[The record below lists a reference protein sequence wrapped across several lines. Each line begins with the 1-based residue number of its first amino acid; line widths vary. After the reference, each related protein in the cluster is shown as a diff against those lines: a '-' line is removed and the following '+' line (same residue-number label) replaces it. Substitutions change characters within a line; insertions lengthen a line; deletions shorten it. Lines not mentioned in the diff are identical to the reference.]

1 MRMTPLQKLR
11 LLVVRGVT
19 TLGHWLGVSAASP
32 PKGNEAVEEAARPRT
47 EPLRPLERIVLTDG
61 VCRTLFEEFCEHR
74 QGERGD
80 EETGWV
86 LMGYRQGAEAIAMAT
101 LPAGAERQAGV
112 AHVRFNS
119 EAQALASRILRQSD
133 KQLGIVGVVH
143 THPGSL
149 RHPSRGDFEGD
160 SVWVRH
166 LRGREGV
173 FGIGTA
179 DGEGDPPYATQPKAH
194 SQCYL
199 GLRFTWYA
207 LAEGDAAYRPL
218 PVQVT
223 LGDDLA
229 RPLHRVWGDIETHA
243 GRLDRL
249 CCQLARVGF
258 EVVDDETGSH
268 LHCVIAVDKK
278 TNIRVV
284 ADAKRPLYCLER
296 NGQWLV
302 SEESD
307 PRIDR
312 GVFLML
318 AELS

>member
-1 MRMTPLQKLR
+1 MTTQLLQRLHR
-11 LLVVRGVT
+11 LLDRAVTSFCHWWSTACTHGVAVQEPVT
-19 TLGHWLGVSAASP
+19 EP
-32 PKGNEAVEEAARPRT
+32 PVPT
-47 EPLRPLERIVLTDG
+47 PPEPLRPLDHVVLTDG
-61 VCRTLFEEFCEHR
+61 VCRTLFEEYLEHR
-74 QGERGD
+74 EGERGE
-80 EETGWV
+80 EETGWL
-86 LMGYRQGAEAIAMAT
+86 LMGYRRANEAIALAT

-119 EAQALASRILRQSD
+119 EAQALASRILRQTD
-133 KQLGIVGVVH
+133 KDLGIVGVVH

-149 RHPSRGDFEGD
+149 RHPSRGDYEGD
-160 SVWVRH
+160 RVWVRH

-179 DGEGDPPYATQPKAH
+179 DGDDAPFATQPKQH

-199 GLRFTWYA
+199 GLRFSWYA
-207 LAEGDAAYRPL
+207 LAEGDSAYRPL

-229 RPLHRVWGDIETHA
+229 RPLHAVWRDIEAHA
-243 GRLDRL
+243 SRLDRL
-249 CCQLARVGF
+249 FRQLARVRF
-258 EVVDDETGSH
+258 EVLDGDDGPR
-268 LHCVIAVDKK
+268 LHCVIPLDKK
-278 TNIRVV
+278 SNIRVV
-284 ADAKRPLYCLER
+284 VQEKRPVYCLER
-296 NGQWLV
+296 NGEVLV
-302 SEESD
+302 SDECD

>member
-1 MRMTPLQKLR
+1 MSIASLEKLR
-11 LLVVRGVT
+11 ALLSQAVT
-19 TLGHWLGVSAASP
+19 ALGRWLGVLPASQVDREP
-32 PKGNEAVEEAARPRT
+32 MPTTPTRT
-47 EPLRPLERIVLTDG
+47 ASVPLRPLERIVLTDG
-61 VCRTLFEEFCEHR
+61 VCRTLFEEFEEHR

-80 EETGWV
+80 EETGWI
-86 LMGYRQGAEAIAMAT
+86 LMGYRQGEEAIATAT

-133 KQLGIVGVVH
+133 KNLGILGVVH

-160 SVWVRH
+160 RIWVRY

-179 DGEGDPPYATQPKAH
+179 DGDEDTPYAINPKEH

-207 LAEGDAAYRPL
+207 LAEGDSAYRPL
-218 PVQVT
+218 PVVVT
-223 LGDDLA
+223 LGEDLA
-229 RPLHRVWGDIETHA
+229 RPLHRVWDGIEAHA
-243 GRLDRL
+243 ARLDRL

-258 EVVDDETGSH
+258 EVVDDEAGSH
-268 LHCVIAVDKK
+268 LHCVIPVDKK
-278 TNIRVV
+278 TSIRVV
-284 ADAKRPLYCLER
+284 ADAKRPVYCLER
-296 NGQWLV
+296 NGEWLV